1 VLAIASSLATDAPDV
16 LVTGEPLSE
25 FFTHPDSTSALP
37 AVRITAVRHKAPRED
52 CNPAGTAASAFS
64 HGHRVAANILEEP
77 DASLR
82 TVGNRPYRHA
92 VPQAR

>member
-1 VLAIASSLATDAPDV
+1 LATDAADV
-16 LVTGEPLSE
+16 LVTGDPLSE
-25 FFTHPDSTSALP
+25 FFTHPDNTSALP

-52 CNPAGTAASAFS
+52 CIPAGTAASAFS
-64 HGHRVAANILEEP
+64 HGHRVAAKIGEVYRP
-77 DASLR
+77 SLR